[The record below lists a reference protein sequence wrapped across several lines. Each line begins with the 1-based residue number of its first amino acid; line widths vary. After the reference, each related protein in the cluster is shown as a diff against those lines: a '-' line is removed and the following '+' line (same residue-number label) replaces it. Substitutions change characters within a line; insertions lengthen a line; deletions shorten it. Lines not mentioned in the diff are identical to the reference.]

1 MKLNKYGIILLVVIG
16 LFLISRLGCNNGLGF
31 FDKPKADTVRV
42 IDTLWE
48 QHDTTIIK
56 KVPVKEIIY
65 DLDTL
70 TLPPQMIP
78 DTNYAAL
85 KAQFEA
91 LVKEHAA
98 KAIFFDTIK
107 LKELKGGFYI
117 KDTVQF
123 NRLAGRSIDAK
134 YEIPVV
140 KETVTITKQAP
151 KRNQLYI
158 GAGINTSK
166 TLMPQAVEAG
176 LLLKTK
182 RDQIMGVKAAS
193 DINGQ
198 ISYGFQSYW
207 KIGKKDK

>member
-1 MKLNKYGIILLVVIG
+1 MKLNKYTIILLVVIG
-16 LFLISRLGCNNGLGF
+16 VILLTRIGCNNGLGF

-48 QHDTTIIK
+48 QHDTTIYK

-65 DLDTL
+65 DID
-70 TLPPQMIP
+70 TLPPQYIP

-85 KAQFEA
+85 KLQFET

-98 KAIFFDTIK
+98 KAIFFDTIRI
-107 LKELKGGFYI
+107 KELKGGFYI

-123 NRLAGRSIDAK
+123 NRLAGRSIDAD
-134 YEIPVV
+134 YMIPVV

-158 GAGINTSK
+158 GAGINTSE
-166 TLMPQAVEAG
+166 TFMPQAAEAG
-176 LLLKTK
+176 LILKTK
-182 RDQIMGVKAAS
+182 RDQIFGLKAGT
-193 DINGQ
+193 DINGNVT
-198 ISYGFQSYW
+198 YGFQSYW

>member
-1 MKLNKYGIILLVVIG
+1 MKLSKYAIIVLVVIG
-16 LFLISRLGCNNGLGF
+16 VLVISRMGCNNGLGF

-48 QHDTTIIK
+48 QHDTTIVK

-65 DLDTL
+65 DIDTL
-70 TLPPQMIP
+70 TLPPQMIA

-85 KAQFEA
+85 KLQFEA
-91 LVKEHAA
+91 LVREHTA

-107 LKELKGGFYI
+107 VPQLKGGFYI

-123 NRLAGRSIDAK
+123 NRLAGRSINAD
-134 YEIPVV
+134 YVIPIV

-166 TLMPQAVEAG
+166 TLMPQAAEAG
-176 LLLKTK
+176 LILKTK
-182 RDQIMGVKAAS
+182 RDQIYGLKAGT
-193 DINGQ
+193 DINGNVT
-198 ISYGFQSYW
+198 YGFQSYW

>member
-1 MKLNKYGIILLVVIG
+1 MKLSKYGIILLVVIG

-48 QHDTTIIK
+48 QHDTTIYK

-65 DLDTL
+65 DID
-70 TLPPQMIP
+70 TLPPQLIP

-85 KAQFEA
+85 KLQFEA
-91 LVKEHAA
+91 LVKEHAS

-107 LKELKGGFYI
+107 LAELKGGFYL

-123 NRLAGRSIDAK
+123 NRLAGRSVEAK

-151 KRNQLYI
+151 KKNQLYI

-166 TLMPQAVEAG
+166 TLMPQAAEAG
-176 LLLKTK
+176 LILKTK
-182 RDQIMGVKAAS
+182 RDQIYGVKAGT
-193 DINGQ
+193 DINGN